1 MFADDPYL
9 LTGVPA
15 GGLFEGAGITGNFFD
30 PELAG
35 IGGPYSI
42 SYTFTDTTGCIDD
55 TTKQIVVVLETGTHK
70 LSDDISISIFPN
82 PTSGQ
87 FMIEANSRAIP
98 GQINIVVRDMPGKI
112 IYREEIKLQHGS
124 WSHAVDLSN
133 KAKGIYIV
141 EVHTETMS
149 CQRKIT
155 IE

>member
-55 TTKQIVVVLETGTHK
+55 TTKQIVVVLETGTHE
-70 LSDDISISIFPN
+70 LNDDISISIFPN

-133 KAKGIYIV
+133 KAKRNLY
-141 EVHTETMS
+141 
-149 CQRKIT
+149 C
-155 IE
+155 